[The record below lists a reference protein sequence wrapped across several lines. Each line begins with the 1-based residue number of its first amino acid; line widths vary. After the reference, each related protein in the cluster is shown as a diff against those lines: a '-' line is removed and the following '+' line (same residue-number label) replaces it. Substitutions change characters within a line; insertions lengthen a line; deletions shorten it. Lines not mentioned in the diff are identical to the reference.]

1 MIKLEVQ
8 ISLLRYSDTSNNY
21 WMMQETRVSLPQAR
35 SLGVLKASDRSWKG
49 KFRGWTAGVD
59 CESGPREWTAGV
71 DCRNRLEDCTS
82 VGCFV
87 KGG

>member
-59 CESGPREWTAGV
+59 CGSGLREWTAGV
-71 DCRNRLEDCTS
+71 DRGSGLQE
-82 VGCFV
+82 
-87 KGG
+87 